1 MLRRKFLTIF
11 GSLVVLLVVM
21 GVAAVWTLQGVLRGL
36 DHINTEAT
44 RIVDD
49 SSQLSLAL
57 SAIEIDLL
65 QLQLGQ
71 ERHLDKLIS
80 DVSIAQHLIAAI
92 GSHYVVRESETS
104 SYYANL
110 RNGFPKFARQA
121 SLLATV
127 QDAGLAREYN
137 MKTATMAMELRKN
150 MRQIDSRIREHV
162 RQEQLALTS
171 RFRWLILGVALGY
184 VIVVNVT
191 IIVLLRASSMVLTPV
206 DKLVA
211 TSRQLADEQ
220 FDHRA
225 DLPGD
230 DEFSEMARA
239 YNTLAERVQADE
251 QRRMEILGQVALTLN
266 HELNNAI
273 ATIEMQLQ
281 LISRR
286 SDWDEKFEEGL
297 RHIQDGLRRMTRTV
311 ESLKHIRRI
320 VLTDYVA
327 GVKMLDLQRSV
338 AVSSESGDVSAD
350 SACEVEKL

>member
-1 MLRRKFLTIF
+1 MLRRKFLTVF

-49 SSQLSLAL
+49 AGQLNLAL

-80 DVSIAQHLIAAI
+80 DVSIAQHLVAAI
-92 GSHYVVRESETS
+92 GSHYVVHGAETS
-104 SYYANL
+104 PYYANL
-110 RNGFPKFARQA
+110 RKGFPLFARQA

-127 QDAGLAREYN
+127 RDAELSREYN
-137 MKTATMAMELRKN
+137 VKTATMAMDLRKN
-150 MRQIDSRIREHV
+150 MRQIDSKVREHA

-211 TSRQLADEQ
+211 ASRQLSDEQ

-225 DLPGD
+225 DLTGD

-239 YNTLAERVQADE
+239 YNALAERVQADE
-251 QRRMEILGQVALTLN
+251 QRRMEMLGQVALTLN

-286 SDWDEKFEEGL
+286 TDRDEKFEEGL
-297 RHIQDGLRRMTRTV
+297 RHIQEGLQRMTRTV

-320 VLTDYVA
+320 VLTDYIA
-327 GVKMLDLQRSV
+327 GVKMLDLKRSV
-338 AVSSESGDVSAD
+338 AENPESGDAD
-350 SACEVEKL
+350 CGPVCEVEQL